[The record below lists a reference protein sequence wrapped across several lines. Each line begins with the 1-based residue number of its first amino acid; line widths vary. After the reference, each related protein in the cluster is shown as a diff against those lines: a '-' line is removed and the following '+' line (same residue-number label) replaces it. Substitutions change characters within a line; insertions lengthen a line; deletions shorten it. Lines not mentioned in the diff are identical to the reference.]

1 MKSPS
6 VIRRTVGAL
15 LLALATPLPGG
26 IAFAQNR
33 AQEQPVDQDPPPI
46 LENARPVPPPAFF
59 DADAELVHRGEIVVF
74 GQDVHLRKNERCRT
88 MIVIGGNALI
98 EGAVTRDVVVLFGST
113 TNKGSIGGDL
123 VTILGPAHLNGT
135 VRGTFVNILG
145 SPTLGPEA
153 VVEREAVTV
162 GGNLRLDP
170 GALIKRGR
178 QEFSLGHSFQWL
190 GDWFRGGLLKARPLP
205 PSLIWAWFVAAAFL
219 VVYALMTMVFPRPLR
234 ACVNSLDEAPVAAF
248 FVGLLTFILFLPALV
263 LLAVTVVGVPLLM
276 LSLVVAIF
284 FGKVAIY
291 QFTGLQL
298 GRQLNLSALQLP
310 LVALLLGAMV
320 FHLLYTIPILG
331 FLVWGIG
338 IVWGVGA
345 VLMAVFANLK
355 RDARPATVPVV
366 AAAGAAANSGSS
378 VPPPLAG
385 LAAAPTPG
393 AADIIHF
400 ERAGFW
406 IRVGATII
414 DLLLIGVLSAFVF
427 AGLAFPILLVVYHV
441 AMWTWKG
448 TTIGG
453 VVFGLKIVRID
464 GRPID
469 FAVALVRSLF
479 SIISFVFLLVGFFW
493 AGWDKEKQSW
503 HDKIAGTVIVKVPA
517 GISLL

>member
-1 MKSPS
+1 M
-6 VIRRTVGAL
+6 V
-15 LLALATPLPGG
+15 
-26 IAFAQNR
+26 
-33 AQEQPVDQDPPPI
+33 
-46 LENARPVPPPAFF
+46 
-59 DADAELVHRGEIVVF
+59 
-74 GQDVHLRKNERCRT
+74 
-88 MIVIGGNALI
+88 VIGGNALI
-98 EGAVTRDVVVLFGST
+98 EGAVARDVVVLFGST

-123 VTILGPAHLNGT
+123 VTILGPASLDGT
-135 VRGTFVNILG
+135 VRGSFVNILG
-145 SPTLGPEA
+145 TPTLGPQA
-153 VVEREAVTV
+153 VIEREAVVV
-162 GGNLRLDP
+162 GGKLRLDP

-205 PSLIWAWFVAAAFL
+205 PSLTWAWFVAGAFL

-234 ACVNSLDEAPVAAF
+234 ACVNSLDDAPVSAF
-248 FVGLLTFILFLPALV
+248 FVGLLTFVLFLPALA
-263 LLAVTVVGVPLLM
+263 LLAVTVVGAPLLM

-291 QFTGLQL
+291 QFTGSQL

-310 LVALLLGAMV
+310 LVALLLGAV
-320 FHLLYTIPILG
+320 IFYLLYTVPILG
-331 FLVWGIG
+331 SLVWGLG

-355 RDARPATVPVV
+355 REGTPAGVPIV
-366 AAAGAAANSGSS
+366 AAAVAAANSNSS
-378 VPPPLAG
+378 VPPPLDG
-385 LAAAPTPG
+385 LATPAPA
-393 AADIIHF
+393 AADMIHF
-400 ERAGFW
+400 VRAGFW

-453 VVFGLKIVRID
+453 VVFSLKIVRLD

-469 FAVALVRSLF
+469 FAIALVRSLF